1 MEVIN
6 FFADCPD
13 VAALHKGCFLECRGQ
28 VEVVILDV
36 FVGFSVQQ
44 LLQLLVVKAEQG
56 EVKGVLLQI
65 GQFDRQHLL
74 IPSGV
79 EGELVVREDAG
90 AFLRV
95 GQILGEDARYGL
107 VSFLTGSLLVRF
119 RHVLAFGVR
128 HVQDLAFLA
137 QKIPRRF
144 PGKRVVEILTAPDNV

>member
-1 MEVIN
+1 M
-6 FFADCPD
+6 
-13 VAALHKGCFLECRGQ
+13 
-28 VEVVILDV
+28 
-36 FVGFSVQQ
+36 
-44 LLQLLVVKAEQG
+44 
-56 EVKGVLLQI
+56 
-65 GQFDRQHLL
+65 
-74 IPSGV
+74 
-79 EGELVVREDAG
+79 VVREDAG